1 MILNQHK
8 NVMSCNPWK
17 NIFTLAKLA
26 PLIVFSPLDFLD
38 FLINSLM
45 WLLPP
50 SLLKVPYKIVDGTKE
65 CMNMEFG
72 GYKT

>member
-1 MILNQHK
+1 LEKDFYLSKIGSFDY
-8 NVMSCNPWK
+8 V
-17 NIFTLAKLA
+17 FT
-26 PLIVFSPLDFLD
+26 FSLLDFLD
-38 FLINSLM
+38 FSINSLM

-50 SLLKVPYKIVDGTKE
+50 SPFKVPYKIVDGTKE